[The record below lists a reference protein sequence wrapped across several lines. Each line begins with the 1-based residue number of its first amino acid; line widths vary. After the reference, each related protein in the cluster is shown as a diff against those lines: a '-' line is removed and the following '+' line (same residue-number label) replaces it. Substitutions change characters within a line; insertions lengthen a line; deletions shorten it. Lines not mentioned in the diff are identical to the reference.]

1 MGNWQVEFTD
11 EFGTWWDGLTVA
23 EQIDVNAVV
32 RLLEGK
38 GPGLGRPHVGSIR
51 GSRHANMK
59 ELVIQHAGDPY
70 RVLFAFNPQRTALLL
85 IGGNKTGDPR
95 WYKKFVPVADK
106 LFDEHL
112 EELKGEGK
120 KNG

>member
-1 MGNWQVEFTD
+1 LAYILGMGNWQVEFTD
-11 EFGTWWDGLTVA
+11 EFGEWWDDLTEA

-32 RLLEGK
+32 RLLEEK

-85 IGGNKTGDPR
+85 IGGNKTGNPR
-95 WYKKFVPVADK
+95 PGTRAVRRTRAEDAVRAAAR
-106 LFDEHL
+106 
-112 EELKGEGK
+112 
-120 KNG
+120 